1 MHKFFNW
8 LRSLFYMNTYTFTDA
23 DGVVH
28 EFQTSATL
36 PVGPGTI
43 AQPGEGTAPQ
53 GGGGPGDVRPPR

>member
-1 MHKFFNW
+1 
-8 LRSLFYMNTYTFTDA
+8 MNTYTFTDSN
-23 DGVVH
+23 GVVH

-43 AQPGEGTAPQ
+43 DQPSEGTAPQ